1 MTGRPMRRRTS
12 TAIDFPGWMPSG
24 GPRRG
29 QGRGMPMSRL
39 ARTRLLSALL
49 LGLVSVV
56 VPTGA
61 ARAAAPVDLFVSDV
75 SDSPDPVFAGS
86 TVSYTVQVG
95 NRGPGTATGT
105 LLTAPLPARASFQ
118 GSNDDRCSATS
129 TLITCD
135 LGTLGA
141 PGMVSPLI
149 IEVRPTE
156 AGTLS
161 LTFTVS
167 STEPDTNPSDNS
179 RTATTTVTTPTEADV
194 ALQLGAQYNPIHAGT
209 QFLISAGMFNSGPA
223 TATNVTARLR
233 MPAGLSVT
241 SGAACVPDGT
251 DSVCTVGPTE
261 LPAPAGSTALL
272 WVTASAPGDFTISG
286 SVTADQPDPQPA
298 NNSSSVSFTVLP
310 AADLAVTVSE
320 SSDPSLPGR
329 ALTYTLTVTNHGP
342 SPSAAHLTDAW
353 SATVAGGV
361 TLLSVEPSQGGC
373 GSTIAGRVE
382 CDLGVLASGATATVA
397 VSLRPQGVGTVTT
410 EARVTGTEYD
420 GDPTNNTATET
431 TAVH

>member
-1 MTGRPMRRRTS
+1 
-12 TAIDFPGWMPSG
+12 MP
-24 GPRRG
+24 
-29 QGRGMPMSRL
+29 RL

-56 VPTGA
+56 VPDGP
-61 ARAAAPVDLFVSDV
+61 ARAAAPVDLFISEV

-86 TVSYTVQVG
+86 TVSYTVDVG
-95 NRGPGTATGT
+95 NRGPGTATST
-105 LLTAPLPARASFQ
+105 LLTAPLPAGASFQ

-141 PGMVSPLI
+141 PGMASPVI
-149 IEVRPTE
+149 IQVRPTE

-167 STEPDTNPSDNS
+167 SAEPDANPSDNS

-194 ALQLGAQYNPIHAGT
+194 ALYLSAHAGP
-209 QFLISAGMFNSGPA
+209 IYAGTPFFIDAGVRNWGPA
-223 TATNVTARLR
+223 TATGATARLR
-233 MPAGLSVT
+233 LPAGLSVV
-241 SGAACVPDGT
+241 SGATCVPDGA
-251 DSVCTVGPTE
+251 DSVCVVGPME
-261 LPAPAGSTALL
+261 LPPSTGVAAPIAL
-272 WVTASAPGDFTISG
+272 TASAPGNFTIPG
-286 SVTADQPDPQPA
+286 SATADQPDPQPA
-298 NNSSSVSFTVLP
+298 NNIGSVSLTVLA

-329 ALTYTLTVTNHGP
+329 PLTYTLTVTNHGP
-342 SPSAAHLTDAW
+342 SPSAAHLTDEW

-373 GSTIAGRVE
+373 GSTTAGRVE
-382 CDLGVLASGATATVA
+382 CDLGVLAGGATATVA

-431 TAVH
+431 TEVR